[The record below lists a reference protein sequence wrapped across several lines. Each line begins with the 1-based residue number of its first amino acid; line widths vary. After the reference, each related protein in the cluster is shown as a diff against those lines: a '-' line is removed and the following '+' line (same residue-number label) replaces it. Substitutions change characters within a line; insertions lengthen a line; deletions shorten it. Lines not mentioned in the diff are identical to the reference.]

1 MQNKLLRVADGV
13 VLWLSILLFGLLTA
27 ASMLSTAYFTPDSSY
42 GERPEYRW
50 DVIPLNLLFLAAV
63 AGILYIL
70 YKKQIFK
77 KISMKMLAAIAVLF
91 VIGMSVLWIQASHTY
106 PEADQ
111 KAVSWVSYLMTQNN
125 FLFFEHGKY
134 MQIYPNQLGL
144 TAILE
149 VLYRL
154 TGGENWKAF
163 MYLTALANGVMVY
176 LLYRITDRL
185 YHDQNADCLV
195 LLASMGCIQIILY
208 STFLYGMMLGLA
220 FALGAFYTLL
230 LFLDH
235 GKWRYAVNAGILMG
249 ISILVKNN
257 YSIFLVALVI
267 LLLYDAVKKSGG
279 TIKKEQM
286 EQTAHRQPM
295 LKTEENKLGTAQKE
309 NEKSGMRKAGKSF
322 AAILIILGMTV
333 ILSKSLTAFY
343 EHRSGIPI
351 ESGMPKSLWVA
362 MGMQEGERAEGWYN
376 GFNFDTYVNSDC
388 DPVVS
393 DAIAREAITESLQH
407 FQKDPVYAARF
418 YLRKTLSQW
427 NEPTYEALWVNQF
440 HSGDFSTIVQSIY
453 EGKLYRVLSE
463 YMNLFQLLVFAA
475 VFAGLLID
483 RKGEKRW
490 QLTEL
495 FLPMVI
501 LGGFFFHTIWEA
513 KSQYIF
519 PYFVCML
526 PGAAAGLSGVLGKW
540 NSENMGK

>member
-13 VLWLSILLFGLLTA
+13 VLWFSILLFGFLTA
-27 ASMLSTAYFTPDSSY
+27 ASLVSTTYFTADSSY

-50 DVIPLNLLFLAAV
+50 DLIPVNLLVLAAIV
-63 AGILYIL
+63 GILYIL
-70 YKKQIFK
+70 YKKQIFE
-77 KISMKMLAAIAVLF
+77 KISVKVLAAVAVLF
-91 VIGMSVLWIQASHTY
+91 VIGMSVLWIQVSHTY

-111 KAVSWVSYLMTQNN
+111 KAVSWVSYLLTQNN

-144 TAILE
+144 AALLE
-149 VLYRL
+149 ALYRL

-163 MYLTALANGVMVY
+163 MYLTALANGVVVY
-176 LLYRITDRL
+176 LLYKITDKL
-185 YHDQNADCLV
+185 YHDQNADRLV

-208 STFLYGMMLGLA
+208 STFLYGIMLGLA
-220 FALGAFYTLL
+220 FALGAFYALL
-230 LFLDH
+230 LFLEY
-235 GKWRYAVNAGILMG
+235 GKWRYAVSAGILIG

-267 LLLYDAVKKSGG
+267 LLLYDAVRKSISMTKKGSIEQQAQIQQARKKAAEKQD
-279 TIKKEQM
+279 TIQ
-286 EQTAHRQPM
+286 QFNR
-295 LKTEENKLGTAQKE
+295 KTEA
-309 NEKSGMRKAGKSF
+309 RKAGKSL
-322 AAILIILGMTV
+322 AAILLLIGLTAL
-333 ILSKSLTAFY
+333 LSKSLTAFY
-343 EHRSGIPI
+343 ESRSGLTI

-376 GFNFDTYVNSDC
+376 EFNFDTYVNSDC

-393 DAIAREAITESLQH
+393 DTIAKEAIAESLQR
-407 FQKDPVYAARF
+407 FQKDPAYAARF

-453 EGKLYRVLSE
+453 EGKLYQVFSE
-463 YMNLFQLLVFAA
+463 YMNLFQLLVFAS
-475 VFAGLLID
+475 VFAGLLIG
-483 RKGEKRW
+483 RKGERRW
-490 QLTEL
+490 QLPQL
-495 FLPMVI
+495 YLPMVI

-526 PGAAAGLSGVLGKW
+526 PGAAAGLTGILKKIKD
-540 NSENMGK
+540 NT

>member
-1 MQNKLLRVADGV
+1 MQTKLLRIADGV
-13 VLWLSILLFGLLTA
+13 VLWLSLLLFGFLTA
-27 ASMLSTAYFTPDSSY
+27 ASFVSTTYFTADSSY

-50 DVIPLNLLFLAAV
+50 DLIPVNLLVLTV
-63 AGILYIL
+63 IVGILYIL
-70 YKKQIFK
+70 YKKQIFE
-77 KISMKMLAAIAVLF
+77 KIPVKVLAAVAILF
-91 VIGMSVLWIQASHTY
+91 VIGMSILWIQVSHTY

-144 TAILE
+144 AAILE
-149 VLYRL
+149 ALYRL

-163 MYLTALANGVMVY
+163 MYLTALANGMVVY
-176 LLYRITDRL
+176 LLYKITDQL
-185 YHDQNADCLV
+185 YHDQNADRLV

-208 STFLYGMMLGLA
+208 STFLYGIMLGLA
-220 FALGAFYTLL
+220 FALGAFFTLL
-230 LFLDH
+230 LFLEQ
-235 GKWRYAVNAGILMG
+235 GKWRYAIGSGILMG

-279 TIKKEQM
+279 GI
-286 EQTAHRQPM
+286 
-295 LKTEENKLGTAQKE
+295 
-309 NEKSGMRKAGKSF
+309 RKAGKSL
-322 AAILIILGMTV
+322 AAILILIGLTAL
-333 ILSKSLTAFY
+333 LSRSLTAFY
-343 EHRSGIPI
+343 EHRSGLTI

-376 GFNFDTYVNSDC
+376 EFNFDTYVNSDC
-388 DPVVS
+388 DPAVS
-393 DAIAREAITESLQH
+393 DAIAKEAIAESLQH
-407 FQKDPVYAARF
+407 FQKDPAYAARF

-453 EGKLYRVLSE
+453 EGKLYQVLSE

-475 VFAGLLID
+475 VFAGLLIG

-526 PGAAAGLSGVLGKW
+526 PGAAAGLAGALKKIQR
-540 NSENMGK
+540 N

>member
-1 MQNKLLRVADGV
+1 MQNKLLQMADGM
-13 VLWLSILLFGLLTA
+13 VLWLSILLFGFLTA
-27 ASMLSTAYFTPDSSY
+27 ASLLNTAYFTPDSSY

-50 DVIPLNLLFLAAV
+50 DNIPLNLLFLTAIV
-63 AGILYIL
+63 GILYIF
-70 YKKQIFK
+70 YKKQIFE
-77 KISMKMLAAIAVLF
+77 KISVKALAAVAVLF
-91 VIGMSVLWIQASHTY
+91 VIGMSLLWIQVSHTY

-144 TAILE
+144 AAILE
-149 VLYRL
+149 TLYRL
-154 TGGENWKAF
+154 TGGENWKVF
-163 MYLTALANGVMVY
+163 MYLTALANGAVVY

-185 YHDQNADCLV
+185 YHDQNADRLV

-208 STFLYGMMLGLA
+208 STFLYGIMLGLA
-220 FALGAFYTLL
+220 FALGAFYAVI
-230 LFLDH
+230 LFLER
-235 GKWRYAVNAGILMG
+235 GKWRYAVSSGILIG

-267 LLLYDAVKKSGG
+267 LLLYNAVKKSGG
-279 TIKKEQM
+279 
-286 EQTAHRQPM
+286 
-295 LKTEENKLGTAQKE
+295 
-309 NEKSGMRKAGKSF
+309 KSF
-322 AAILIILGMTV
+322 AAVLIILGLTV

-343 EHRSGIPI
+343 EHRSGLTL

-376 GFNFDTYVNSDC
+376 EFNFNTYVNSNC
-388 DPVVS
+388 DPVAS
-393 DAIAREAITESLQH
+393 DAIAKEAITESLQH
-407 FQKDPVYAARF
+407 FQKDPAYAARF

-453 EGKLYRVLSE
+453 EGKLYQVLSE

-475 VFAGLLID
+475 VFAGLLSC
-483 RKGEKRW
+483 RKGKNRW
-490 QLTEL
+490 QLTKL
-495 FLPMVI
+495 YLPMVI
-501 LGGFFFHTIWEA
+501 LGGFIFHTIWEA

-526 PGAAAGLSGVLGKW
+526 PGAAAGIAGVLKKTSKKGF
-540 NSENMGK
+540 

>member
-13 VLWLSILLFGLLTA
+13 VLWLSILLFGFLTA

-77 KISMKMLAAIAVLF
+77 KISTKMLTAIAVLF
-91 VIGMSVLWIQASHTY
+91 VIGMSVFWIQASHTY

-163 MYLTALANGVMVY
+163 MYLTALANGVVVY

-220 FALGAFYTLL
+220 FALGAFYALL

-235 GKWRYAVNAGILMG
+235 GKWRYTVSAGILIG

-279 TIKKEQM
+279 GI
-286 EQTAHRQPM
+286 
-295 LKTEENKLGTAQKE
+295 
-309 NEKSGMRKAGKSF
+309 RKAGKSL
-322 AAILIILGMTV
+322 AAILILIGLTAL
-333 ILSKSLTAFY
+333 LSRSLTAFY

-475 VFAGLLID
+475 VFAGLLIG

-501 LGGFFFHTIWEA
+501 LGGFLFHTIWEA

-540 NSENMGK
+540 SSENMGK

>member
-1 MQNKLLRVADGV
+1 MQNKLLRAADGV
-13 VLWLSILLFGLLTA
+13 VLWLSILLFGFLTV
-27 ASMLSTAYFTPDSSY
+27 ASMLSTAYFTPNSSY
-42 GERPEYRW
+42 AERPEYRW
-50 DVIPLNLLFLAAV
+50 DLIPLNLLFLASV
-63 AGILYIL
+63 VGILYIL
-70 YKKQIFK
+70 YKKQIFE
-77 KISMKMLAAIAVLF
+77 KISTKALAAISVLF
-91 VIGMSVLWIQASHTY
+91 VIGMGILWIQTSYTY

-144 TAILE
+144 SAILE

-163 MYLTALANGVMVY
+163 MYLTALANGVVVY
-176 LLYRITDRL
+176 LLYKITDRL
-185 YHDQNADCLV
+185 YHDQNTDRLV
-195 LLASMGCIQIILY
+195 LLASMGCIQLILY
-208 STFLYGMMLGLA
+208 STFLYGIMLGLA
-220 FALGAFYTLL
+220 FALGAFYAL
-230 LFLDH
+230 LFFLEQ
-235 GKWRYAVNAGILMG
+235 GKWRYAVSSGILIG

-257 YSIFLVALVI
+257 YSIFLVALVL
-267 LLLYDAVKKSGG
+267 LLLYDAVKKSGVR
-279 TIKKEQM
+279 IK
-286 EQTAHRQPM
+286 
-295 LKTEENKLGTAQKE
+295 
-309 NEKSGMRKAGKSF
+309 KAGKSL
-322 AAILIILGMTV
+322 AAILILIGLTV
-333 ILSKSLTAFY
+333 FLSKSLTAFY
-343 EHRSGIPI
+343 ESRSGFTI

-376 GFNFDTYVNSDC
+376 AFNFDTYVNSDC
-388 DPVVS
+388 DPVAS
-393 DAIAREAITESLQH
+393 DAIAKEAIGESLRQ
-407 FQKDPVYAARF
+407 FRKDPVYTARF

-453 EGKLYRVLSE
+453 EGKLYQVLSE

-475 VFAGLLID
+475 VFAGFLIGI
-483 RKGEKRW
+483 KVENRW
-490 QLTEL
+490 QFPEL

-526 PGAAAGLSGVLGKW
+526 PGAAAGLSGTLRKW
-540 NSENMGK
+540 NSHKKEK

>member
-13 VLWLSILLFGLLTA
+13 VLWLSILLFGFLTA
-27 ASMLSTAYFTPDSSY
+27 ASMVSTAYFTPDSSY
-42 GERPEYRW
+42 GERPEYRR
-50 DVIPLNLLFLAAV
+50 DVIPLNLFFLAAV
-63 AGILYIL
+63 VGILYIL

-77 KISMKMLAAIAVLF
+77 KISTKMLAAIAVLF
-91 VIGMSVLWIQASHTY
+91 VIGMSVFWIQASHTY

-163 MYLTALANGVMVY
+163 MYLTALANGVVVY
-176 LLYRITDRL
+176 LLYRITERL

-220 FALGAFYTLL
+220 FALGAFYALL

-235 GKWRYAVNAGILMG
+235 GKWRYAVNAGILIG

-279 TIKKEQM
+279 GI
-286 EQTAHRQPM
+286 
-295 LKTEENKLGTAQKE
+295 
-309 NEKSGMRKAGKSF
+309 RKAGKSL
-322 AAILIILGMTV
+322 AAILILIGLTAL
-333 ILSKSLTAFY
+333 LSRSLTVFY
-343 EHRSGIPI
+343 EHRSGIHI

-475 VFAGLLID
+475 VFAGLLIG

-540 NSENMGK
+540 SPGNMGK

>member
-13 VLWLSILLFGLLTA
+13 VLWLSILLFGFLTA

-77 KISMKMLAAIAVLF
+77 KISTKMLAAIAVLF

-163 MYLTALANGVMVY
+163 MYLTALANGVVVY

-220 FALGAFYTLL
+220 FALGAFYALL
-230 LFLDH
+230 LFLNH
-235 GKWRYAVNAGILMG
+235 GKWRYAVSAGILMG

-279 TIKKEQM
+279 GI
-286 EQTAHRQPM
+286 
-295 LKTEENKLGTAQKE
+295 
-309 NEKSGMRKAGKSF
+309 RKAGKSL
-322 AAILIILGMTV
+322 AAILILIGLTAL
-333 ILSKSLTAFY
+333 LSRSLTAFY

-393 DAIAREAITESLQH
+393 DAMAREAITESLQH

-453 EGKLYRVLSE
+453 TGKLYRVLSE

-475 VFAGLLID
+475 VFAGLLIG

-526 PGAAAGLSGVLGKW
+526 PGAAAGLSGVLEKW
-540 NSENMGK
+540 SPGNMGK

>member
-1 MQNKLLRVADGV
+1 MQNKLLQMADGM
-13 VLWLSILLFGLLTA
+13 VLWLAILLFGFLTA
-27 ASMLSTAYFTPDSSY
+27 ASLLNTAYFTPDSSY

-50 DVIPLNLLFLAAV
+50 DNIPLNLLFLTAIV
-63 AGILYIL
+63 GILYIF
-70 YKKQIFK
+70 YKKQIFE
-77 KISMKMLAAIAVLF
+77 KISVKALAAVAVLF
-91 VIGMSVLWIQASHTY
+91 VIGMSLLWIQVSHTY

-144 TAILE
+144 AAILE
-149 VLYRL
+149 TLYRL
-154 TGGENWKAF
+154 TGGENWKVF
-163 MYLTALANGVMVY
+163 MYLTALANGAVVY

-185 YHDQNADCLV
+185 YHDQNADRLV

-208 STFLYGMMLGLA
+208 STFLYGIMLGLA
-220 FALGAFYTLL
+220 FALGAFYAVL
-230 LFLDH
+230 LFLER
-235 GKWRYAVNAGILMG
+235 GKWRYAVSSGILIG

-267 LLLYDAVKKSGG
+267 LLLYNAVKKSGW
-279 TIKKEQM
+279 
-286 EQTAHRQPM
+286 
-295 LKTEENKLGTAQKE
+295 
-309 NEKSGMRKAGKSF
+309 KSF
-322 AAILIILGMTV
+322 AAVLIILGLTV

-343 EHRSGIPI
+343 EHRSGLTL

-376 GFNFDTYVNSDC
+376 EFNFNTYVNSNC
-388 DPVVS
+388 DPVAS
-393 DAIAREAITESLQH
+393 DAIAKEAITESLQH
-407 FQKDPVYAARF
+407 FQKDPAYAARF

-453 EGKLYRVLSE
+453 EGKLYQVLSE

-475 VFAGLLID
+475 VFAGLLIC

-490 QLTEL
+490 QLTKL
-495 FLPMVI
+495 YLPMVI
-501 LGGFFFHTIWEA
+501 LGGFIFHTIWEA

-526 PGAAAGLSGVLGKW
+526 PGAAAGIAGVLKKTSKKGF
-540 NSENMGK
+540 